1 MATEP
6 IPPGRFYSV
15 HLRFSRGVI
24 TIAAIVLILAV
35 GISFG
40 VYQLLK
46 RAPKPLA
53 VPEAHCVVRTPGGD
67 REMDIEQA
75 RIAATIAAVAARRK
89 LPERAVVIAY
99 ATALQESKLY
109 NLDYGDR
116 DSVGVFQ
123 QRESQGWGTKKQIMD
138 PVYATERFFAALV
151 KVKGYRKM
159 PVAEAAQEV
168 QRSAA
173 GYAYGPHQEEA
184 EILAAAFT
192 GRVPRAVH
200 CWYPPET
207 GQAGDAQASGGKAGA
222 EQAAAPRPK
231 TAQARRQL
239 KRALGSTTVTG
250 SKRGWLI
257 AAWSVA
263 HAQRY
268 GLSRV
273 EYAGARWSN
282 DTRVEGWV
290 DGSASGSR
298 KVELA

>member
-1 MATEP
+1 MAPEP
-6 IPPGRFYSV
+6 IPPGRFFSV

-24 TIAAIVLILAV
+24 TIAAIVLVLAV

-53 VPEAHCVVRTPGGD
+53 VPEASCVVRTPD
-67 REMDIEQA
+67 DEREMDIEQA
-75 RIAATIAAVAARRK
+75 QIAATIAAVAARRK
-89 LPERAVVIAY
+89 LPEQAVVIAY

-109 NLDYGDR
+109 NVEYGDR

-138 PVYATERFFAALV
+138 PVYSTNRFFAALE

-159 PVAEAAQEV
+159 PVAEAAQAV

-173 GYAYGPHQEEA
+173 GYAYGPHEEEA
-184 EILAAAFT
+184 RLLAAAFT

-200 CWYPPET
+200 CWYPPK
-207 GQAGDAQASGGKAGA
+207 DAKAGG
-222 EQAAAPRPK
+222 EQAAGERTAAPRPR

-239 KRALGSTTVTG
+239 KRALGSTAVTDRR
-250 SKRGWLI
+250 RGWLI

-263 HAQRY
+263 HAQKY

-282 DTRVEGWV
+282 DQRVEDWQDV
-290 DGSASGSR
+290 SAAGGR
-298 KVELA
+298 TVELA